1 MKQSRGQR
9 TNGIIKRDPAMKT
22 TGRRTFIKTGIF
34 SMSGLLLPGTLT
46 GLTLPGC
53 SSGIRDREA
62 FLERVLGCFMGA
74 AIGDSLGGA
83 VECQHYRR
91 IRKYVG
97 DFTDL
102 LPYGK
107 PVSVWDPPSEGWAQR
122 EEPGTITD
130 DTYIRMDLLEF
141 FLHVKP
147 PYTAGKLADYLLE
160 NSDFFG
166 WWDPPLNHLRRVGK
180 GEFSAANAGQFM
192 EIQGGGGGWW
202 QPVSI
207 MHAGNPEKASTVASA
222 LCSIWKT
229 GLARDILSS
238 VVAGQAA
245 AFRPGASIDS
255 IIDAVI
261 TDSGPLAKKLFE
273 RAVHIA
279 RESVSAEN
287 LYENLYQHAS
297 VSNATHTGEYNRV
310 EGPLPPAEKVE
321 YTEDTCSSIAFA
333 EQQPWALA
341 YLVYGNGDPEKTL
354 LTAVKGGRDADS
366 IATNTASW
374 LGAMHGLSIWP
385 ARWIQQVQEANLV
398 DFDLLKAGRLLA
410 DTALKRGSVEMQL

>member
-1 MKQSRGQR
+1 M
-9 TNGIIKRDPAMKT
+9 DT
-22 TGRRTFIKTGIF
+22 TERRSFIKTGIV
-34 SMSGLLLPGTLT
+34 SLSGLLLPGALT
-46 GLTLPGC
+46 GLHLAGC
-53 SSGIRDREA
+53 SSGNRIREGFIDRA
-62 FLERVLGCFMGA
+62 LGCFMGA
-74 AIGDSLGGA
+74 AIGDSLGGS
-83 VECQHYRR
+83 VECQHYKR
-91 IRKYVG
+91 IRKYAG

-107 PVSVWDPPSEGWAQR
+107 PVSVWDPPSDGWAQR

-130 DTYIRMDLLEF
+130 DTYIRMDLLRF
-141 FLHVKP
+141 FLHVEA
-147 PYTAGKLADYLLE
+147 PYTAAKLADHLLE

-166 WWDPPLNHLRRVGK
+166 WWDPPLNHLQRVGQ
-180 GEFSAANAGQFM
+180 GEFPAENAGQFM

-207 MHAGNPEKASTVASA
+207 MHAGNPEKASGVASA

-238 VVAGQAA
+238 VVAGQSA
-245 AFRPGASIDS
+245 AFREGASIDS
-255 IIDAVI
+255 IVDAVI

-279 RESVSAEN
+279 RASGSPDE

-341 YLVYGNGDPEKTL
+341 YLVYGKGDPEKTL

-374 LGAMHGLSIWP
+374 LGALNGLSIWP
-385 ARWIQQVQEANLV
+385 DRWIQRVQEANLV
-398 DFDLLKAGRLLA
+398 DFDLLEAGRLLA
-410 DTALKRGSVEMQL
+410 ETALERGFLDT